1 MMSIRLRLTL
11 LYSAILTLTLIV
23 FGTALYTVQGEVT
36 MNVLKS
42 SLIQNGD
49 GLAHSI
55 LDRYLNPNQNPPPK
69 PPPGP
74 PLSIETLSG
83 EQAFSKLREREI
95 VRVLDSTGT
104 LVAVPFPGQD
114 NTQALPLSAEG
125 LKTLQTRQIWW
136 DTSYINGDHLLI
148 YNSPVIYQ
156 SKVVFIV
163 QVARSISEQEQ
174 SLAALS
180 RTLTIAAFVTILIA
194 FGIGWILAGITLRP
208 IHNITRT
215 ALAIGNEGDLTK
227 RVDHT
232 GPNDE
237 IGQLASTF
245 NSMLSRLQDAYQQV
259 SQALKMQRD
268 FVADVSH
275 ELRTPLTTIRGNLA
289 LLHRNPPLPSYER
302 EDVLTDLEVE
312 SDRLIR
318 LVNNLL
324 ILARADAGRSLT
336 HEAIPLR
343 PVVEE
348 VIRQA
353 QQLDPQREI
362 VENLTDINVLG
373 DRDAF
378 KQVLLILLDN
388 AIKYT
393 TEKITIT
400 AEAKGSQAL
409 ISVCDSGAGIPL
421 DVLAHIFDRFYR
433 GENSPQVEGVGLG
446 LPIAKALISGQGG
459 AISVESQVGKGT
471 TVNINLPLFP
481 FTPQT

>member
-23 FGTALYTVQGEVT
+23 FGTSLYTVQAEVT
-36 MNVLKS
+36 MNALKS

-104 LVAVPFPGQD
+104 LIAVPFPGQD

-125 LKTLQTRQIWW
+125 LKTLQVRQIWW
-136 DTSYINGDHLLI
+136 DTTYINSDHLLI

-156 SKVVFIV
+156 GNVIFIV
-163 QVARSISEQEQ
+163 QVARSLSEQEQ

-180 RTLTIAAFVTILIA
+180 RTLIFAGLLTILIA
-194 FGIGWILAGITLRP
+194 FGFGWILAGVTLRP
-208 IHNITRT
+208 IHNITST
-215 ALAIGNEGDLTK
+215 ALAIGNESDFTK
-227 RVDHT
+227 RVDHN

-245 NSMLSRLQDAYQQV
+245 NSMLSRLQDAYQHV

-289 LLHRNPPLPSYER
+289 LLHRTPPLPADER
-302 EDVLTDLEVE
+302 DDVLTDLEAE

-343 PVVEE
+343 SVVEE
-348 VIRQA
+348 VCRQA
-353 QQLDPQREI
+353 RQLDPQREI
-362 VENLTDINVLG
+362 VEDLHDINVLG
-373 DRDAF
+373 DRDAL
-378 KQVLLILLDN
+378 KQILLILLDN

-393 TEKITIT
+393 TENITIT
-400 AEAKGSQAL
+400 AEAQGSQAL
-409 ISVCDSGAGIPL
+409 ISVRDAGAGIPSDIL
-421 DVLAHIFDRFYR
+421 SHIFDRFYR
-433 GENSPQVEGVGLG
+433 GEDSPQVQGVGLG

-459 AISVESQVGKGT
+459 TITVDSQVGQGT
-471 TVNINLPLFP
+471 TVNIHLPLFP
-481 FTPQT
+481 FTSQA